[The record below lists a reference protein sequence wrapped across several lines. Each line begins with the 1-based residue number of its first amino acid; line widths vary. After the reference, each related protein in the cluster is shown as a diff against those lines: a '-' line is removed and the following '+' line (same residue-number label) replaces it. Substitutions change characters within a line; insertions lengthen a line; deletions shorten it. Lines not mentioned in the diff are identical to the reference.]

1 MTLDITFMLTLITF
15 WIIAFA
21 KLKKRLYQDDCHYLA
36 GEHLGILLQV
46 PLLQVIGKPSVST
59 LSDEAV
65 MDDHYN
71 LRKNNIDNHTPKK
84 LIICPKMLTTM
95 SYELVM
101 DDYNDLRKD
110 NIIIHTPKN

>member
-21 KLKKRLYQDDCHYLA
+21 KFKKKLYQDDCHYLA

-59 LSDEAV
+59 LSDEVV

-71 LRKNNIDNHTPKK
+71 LRKDNIDNHTPKK

-95 SYELVM
+95 SYEVVM

-110 NIIIHTPKN
+110 NIIIHAPKN